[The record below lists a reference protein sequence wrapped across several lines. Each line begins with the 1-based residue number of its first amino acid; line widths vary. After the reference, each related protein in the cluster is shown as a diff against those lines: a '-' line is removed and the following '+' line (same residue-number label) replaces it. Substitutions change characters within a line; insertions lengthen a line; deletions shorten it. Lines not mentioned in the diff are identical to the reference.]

1 MRNIIGQPVA
11 GDDLYGREY
20 ELDRLW
26 EQLEQGEHIL
36 MLAPRRVGKTSLML
50 ELENAPRGGWDVI
63 NVDVQG
69 GEGPEDCFAAILAK
83 LAADSRYRTRFE
95 AIPFSSTIKNVV
107 EGMSANVDVGVLR
120 VELKRAIGSEWDRV
134 AAQLQARLTNLPD
147 SAERLLVIL
156 DELPI
161 LISRMLRSGGGKS
174 NADLLLARLRQWR
187 QAPEL
192 RGRVHTLVGGSIGL
206 EGLLRRAGLSASI
219 NDLVPFRVD
228 PWERPI
234 AVRFL
239 EKLGRDVDFRL
250 DDESIIRLLDLLM
263 DPVPYHV
270 QLFYSALRDACRGD
284 SSRVSP
290 DVIDRC
296 FEEQLAGESGTA
308 HLDHYHTRLEF
319 AFDQQE
325 LELAYAILGSACR
338 SRAGVRLTAL
348 GGPRR
353 GREHMFRS
361 VLRDL
366 KADGYV
372 REMGRHVVF
381 RSNLLR
387 VWWRKHHVRGENR

>member
-147 SAERLLVIL
+147 TGERLLVIL

-174 NADLLLARLRQWR
+174 DADLLLARLRQWR
-187 QAPEL
+187 QAP
-192 RGRVHTLVGGSIGL
+192 
-206 EGLLRRAGLSASI
+206 
-219 NDLVPFRVD
+219 
-228 PWERPI
+228 
-234 AVRFL
+234 
-239 EKLGRDVDFRL
+239 
-250 DDESIIRLLDLLM
+250 
-263 DPVPYHV
+263 
-270 QLFYSALRDACRGD
+270 
-284 SSRVSP
+284 
-290 DVIDRC
+290 
-296 FEEQLAGESGTA
+296 EQLAGESGTA

-319 AFDQQE
+319 AFDEQE
-325 LELAYAILGSACR
+325 LELAHAILGSACR
-338 SRAGVRLTAL
+338 SRAGARLTAL

-372 REMGRHVVF
+372 WEMGRHVVF

-387 VWWRKHHVRGENR
+387 VWWRKHHVRSENR